1 LITERMLRRCC
12 DRSIQGSTR
21 RLTIAYTHPMT
32 ALEGACAVTDRR
44 VTANLGRASLSNSG
58 WYLNQ
63 LITFLATGED
73 TGERF
78 ALLRIH
84 AVQGAEAPAHV
95 HAHEDEAIYVLA
107 GEMTIS
113 VSGEELHAH
122 PGDIVTIPRGV
133 EHALRHDSAE
143 VTYLLQ
149 FSPAGF
155 ERYFHEMSEP
165 AEYLGLPSMPV
176 LPDGARMVATAARY
190 GCIFTG
196 RIP

>member
-1 LITERMLRRCC
+1 
-12 DRSIQGSTR
+12 
-21 RLTIAYTHPMT
+21 MT

-44 VTANLGRASLSNSG
+44 VTAYLGRASLSNSG

-73 TGERF
+73 TGEQF
-78 ALLRIH
+78 ALLRVH
-84 AVQGAEAPAHV
+84 AVQGAEAPAHL
-95 HAHEDEAIYVLA
+95 HAHEDEAIYVLE

-113 VSGEELHAH
+113 MSGEELHAR

-133 EHALRHDSAE
+133 EHALRYDSAE
-143 VTYLLQ
+143 VTYLLH

-165 AEYLGLPSMPV
+165 AEYLGLPSMPAP
-176 LPDGARMVATAARY
+176 PDGPRMVATAARY
-190 GCIFTG
+190 GCVFTG